1 MKSMNN
7 NLRGKI
13 ALITGGSKGIGFAIA
28 QALASQG
35 CALRLVARDLASL
48 QEAQAVITKEHGV
61 EVLIRAEDL
70 SLPDRATAIG
80 AAFPETDIL
89 VNCAGA
95 IARGSLMEI
104 DPDAFRSAF
113 DGKVMST
120 IMLTRA
126 LYPHMCKRQE
136 GVVLNIIGIAGE
148 KLNPKSIGTTTA
160 NAALI
165 AFTKA
170 LGAESVDHGV
180 RVVGINPGL
189 IRTGRTAGLLNPKTE
204 QDRTSYAALLKNL
217 PYGRMGEPSEVAN
230 VAVFLTSDAAKYVS
244 GEVVSVDAG
253 SRYRT

>member
-1 MKSMNN
+1 MNN
-7 NLRGKI
+7 SNLRGKV

-28 QALASQG
+28 QALASRG

-48 QEAQAVITKEHGV
+48 QQAQANITQAHGV
-61 EVLIRAEDL
+61 EVLIRSADL
-70 SLPDRATAIG
+70 SQPDSAAAVG
-80 AAFPETDIL
+80 DAFPDTDIL
-89 VNCAGA
+89 VNSAGA

-104 DPDAFRSAF
+104 DPAAFRSAF

-126 LYPHMCKRQE
+126 LYPHMCQRKQ
-136 GVVLNIIGIAGE
+136 GVVINIIGIAGE

-189 IRTGRTAGLLNPKTE
+189 IRTGRTAGLLNPQTE
-204 QDRTSYAALLKNL
+204 QDRSAYATLLNNL
-217 PYGRMGEPSEVAN
+217 PYGRMGEPAEVAN
-230 VAVFLTSDAAKYVS
+230 VAVFLASDAAKYVS